1 VIYSGENDFRGVQKI
16 ELAEMLMS
24 FEFIHIAA
32 ALLFLLKI
40 ATGIWLRKSGRPFSS
55 ARMNLHKFIAL
66 GTVALIVMIIR
77 RIYLAS
83 GANPSAVVLII
94 LAGLLFLLAIIT
106 GGLVSLEKPAPS
118 FVKNVHRAMPF
129 LTALFTLLGIYLL
142 L

>member
-1 VIYSGENDFRGVQKI
+1 
-16 ELAEMLMS
+16 MLMS

-32 ALLFLLKI
+32 MLLFLLKV
-40 ATGIWLRKSGRPFSS
+40 ATGIWLRKSGRPISS
-55 ARMNLHKFIAL
+55 TPLNLHKFIAL

-83 GANPSAVVLII
+83 GANPTALVVVI
-94 LAGLLFLLAIIT
+94 LTGLLFLLAIIT

-118 FVKNVHRAMPF
+118 FVKRMHKAMPF
-129 LTALFTLLGIYLL
+129 LTALFTLLAIYLL

>member
-1 VIYSGENDFRGVQKI
+1 MIFSKNF

-32 ALLFLLKI
+32 VLLFLLKV
-40 ATGIWLRKSGRPFSS
+40 ATGIWLRKSGRPVSS
-55 ARMNLHKFIAL
+55 ARLNLHKFIAL

-83 GANPSAVVLII
+83 GANPTAIVVMI

-118 FVKNVHRAMPF
+118 FVKSIHKVMPF
-129 LTALFTLLGIYLL
+129 LTALFTLLAIYLL